1 MKNVSSLL
9 LHYLYYLYF
18 IFAVHFNPFLI
29 LHPTFFGYIVFKVFE
44 ICSQNTFF
52 GRKCPKMSQLPNLF
66 PKTPSKEIVALPIF
80 EK

>member
-18 IFAVHFNPFLI
+18 VFAVHFNPFLI
-29 LHPTFFGYIVFKVFE
+29 LDPTFFDCIVFKAFE

-52 GRKCPKMSQLPNLF
+52 GRKCSKMSQLPNLV
-66 PKTPSKEIVALPIF
+66 PKAPNKDIGAPPVF

>member
-9 LHYLYYLYF
+9 LHYIYYLYF
-18 IFAVHFNPFLI
+18 LFAFHFNPFLI
-29 LHPTFFGYIVFKVFE
+29 LHPTFFGCIVFKVFE

-52 GRKCPKMSQLPNLF
+52 GRKRPKMSQLSHLV
-66 PKTPSKEIVALPIF
+66 PKAANKEIGAPPIC

>member
-18 IFAVHFNPFLI
+18 LFAVHFNPFLI
-29 LHPTFFGYIVFKVFE
+29 LHPTFFGCIVFKVFE

-52 GRKCPKMSQLPNLF
+52 GRKCPKMSQLSNFVQKAPN
-66 PKTPSKEIVALPIF
+66 KEIGAPPIF

>member
-1 MKNVSSLL
+1 MKNARSLL

-18 IFAVHFNPFLI
+18 VFSAHFNPFLI
-29 LHPTFFGYIVFKVFE
+29 LHPNFFGCIVFKVFE

-52 GRKCPKMSQLPNLF
+52 DSKCPKMSQLPNLV
-66 PKTPSKEIVALPIF
+66 PKVPNKEIGAPSVF